1 MNSRNNP
8 HRMPG
13 RRRRLA
19 GFTLVELLVIVAI
32 IALLIGLLLPAVWA
46 VRASAQR
53 ITCLNN
59 LHEIGMSTQIY
70 VTTYDAY
77 PPAYMNNPPPQVS
90 SASTAYWTD
99 YLKQYLGTNTS
110 VFQCPADPNKKPS
123 PWDPSVTLSY
133 GMNSFNFV
141 DNTHCFWYGV
151 KRFDVAY
158 PERVILFADST
169 GGDFWVGGGG
179 VLRNPVPCV
188 DYRHLGSVFNAVYC
202 DGHAEGRTTTTQ
214 QDWNAAQ

>member
-90 SASTAYWTD
+90 GAFNRLLDGLPEAISRHEHVG
-99 YLKQYLGTNTS
+99 LS
-110 VFQCPADPNKKPS
+110 VPRRSQ
-123 PWDPSVTLSY
+123 
-133 GMNSFNFV
+133 
-141 DNTHCFWYGV
+141 
-151 KRFDVAY
+151 
-158 PERVILFADST
+158 
-169 GGDFWVGGGG
+169 
-179 VLRNPVPCV
+179 
-188 DYRHLGSVFNAVYC
+188 
-202 DGHAEGRTTTTQ
+202 
-214 QDWNAAQ
+214 